1 MKITIEIQD
10 DEIKQEVFNLLTRR
24 LADEIF
30 TDRWNYDERSY
41 RRMLKDG
48 VNAILKEHADEVV
61 DRCIPQAAEYIG
73 KKGVKKFVDMMG
85 EEEAK

>member
-1 MKITIEIQD
+1 MKITVEIQD

-41 RRMLKDG
+41 RQMLKDG

-85 EEEAK
+85 KEEAE

>member
-10 DEIKQEVFNLLTRR
+10 DEIKQEVFSLLTHR

-61 DRCIPQAAEYIG
+61 DRCIPQAAEHIG

-85 EEEAK
+85 KEEAE